1 MSLKAEPLSVLKHYW
16 GYDSFRFEQEKIIQ
30 QILAGNDTLAIMPT
44 SAGKSIC
51 YQVPALCR
59 SGLTLVIT
67 PLISLMI
74 NQVERLNSLS
84 IPARAIYSPMT
95 KQEMEV
101 IINNCLY
108 HKIKLL
114 YLSPERAV
122 SSYFL

>member
-1 MSLKAEPLSVLKHYW
+1 MGQTKDPLSILKQYW
-16 GYDSFRFEQEKIIQ
+16 NYDSFRFEQEKIISCVLSGQ
-30 QILAGNDTLAIMPT
+30 DTLAIMPT

-108 HKIKLL
+108 
-114 YLSPERAV
+114 
-122 SSYFL
+122 